1 MSHEE
6 QKVEAMEQ
14 VEVQPVEPTDVDSE
28 VTAEQARIAELE
40 AQLEAAQQA
49 SLEERE
55 RAVRAVAEME
65 NLRRRAAQDVEK
77 AHKFALEK
85 FAAELLPVL
94 DNLERAIELADKE
107 NDTLKPMIEGV
118 ELTLKSMQSGVAKFG
133 LVALDPTNQPFD
145 PNAHQAM
152 SMVPSADVAPNT
164 VIAVMQKGYE
174 LNGRVIRPAMVMVSK
189 SADWSRCSHQARR
202 LAGFLLDVA
211 PKNVSG
217 VIWLSG
223 GLYAGFFRAGL
234 EAPT

>member
-1 MSHEE
+1 MNHEE

-55 RAVRAVAEME
+55 RAIRAVAEME

-152 SMVPSADVAPNT
+152 SMVPSADVSPNT

-189 SADWSRCSHQARR
+189 SAD
-202 LAGFLLDVA
+202 
-211 PKNVSG
+211 
-217 VIWLSG
+217 
-223 GLYAGFFRAGL
+223 
-234 EAPT
+234 

>member
-1 MSHEE
+1 MNHEE

-14 VEVQPVEPTDVDSE
+14 VEAQPVEPTDVDSE

-40 AQLEAAQQA
+40 AQLETAIQKAA
-49 SLEERE
+49 EERE
-55 RAVRAVAEME
+55 RALRTAAEME
-65 NLRRRAAQDVEK
+65 NLRRRTELDVEK

-85 FAAELLPVL
+85 FANELLPVL

-107 NDTLKPMIEGV
+107 NEALKPMIEGV

-133 LVALDPTNQPFD
+133 LVALDPINQPFD

-174 LNGRVIRPAMVMVSK
+174 LNGRVIRPAMVMIAKAV
-189 SADWSRCSHQARR
+189 D
-202 LAGFLLDVA
+202 
-211 PKNVSG
+211 
-217 VIWLSG
+217 
-223 GLYAGFFRAGL
+223 
-234 EAPT
+234 

>member
-14 VEVQPVEPTDVDSE
+14 VEAQPVEPTDVDSE

-55 RAVRAVAEME
+55 RAIRAVAEME

-85 FAAELLPVL
+85 FAVELLPVL

-189 SADWSRCSHQARR
+189 SAD
-202 LAGFLLDVA
+202 
-211 PKNVSG
+211 
-217 VIWLSG
+217 
-223 GLYAGFFRAGL
+223 
-234 EAPT
+234 

>member
-14 VEVQPVEPTDVDSE
+14 VEAQPVEPTDVDSE

-55 RAVRAVAEME
+55 RAIRAVAEME

-118 ELTLKSMQSGVAKFG
+118 ELTLKSMQSGVGKFG

-174 LNGRVIRPAMVMVSK
+174 LNGRVIRPAMVMVARAP
-189 SADWSRCSHQARR
+189 SASIDTQA
-202 LAGFLLDVA
+202 
-211 PKNVSG
+211 
-217 VIWLSG
+217 
-223 GLYAGFFRAGL
+223 
-234 EAPT
+234 

>member
-1 MSHEE
+1 MSHED

-14 VEVQPVEPTDVDSE
+14 VEAQPVEPTDVDSE

-55 RAVRAVAEME
+55 RAIRAVAEME

-189 SADWSRCSHQARR
+189 SAD
-202 LAGFLLDVA
+202 
-211 PKNVSG
+211 
-217 VIWLSG
+217 
-223 GLYAGFFRAGL
+223 
-234 EAPT
+234 

>member
-1 MSHEE
+1 MNHEE

-55 RAVRAVAEME
+55 RAIRAVAEME

-189 SADWSRCSHQARR
+189 SAD
-202 LAGFLLDVA
+202 
-211 PKNVSG
+211 
-217 VIWLSG
+217 
-223 GLYAGFFRAGL
+223 
-234 EAPT
+234 

>member
-1 MSHEE
+1 MNHEE

-14 VEVQPVEPTDVDSE
+14 VEAQPVEPTDVDSE
-28 VTAEQARIAELE
+28 VTAEQSRIAELE

-49 SLEERE
+49 AADERE

-85 FAAELLPVL
+85 FAGELLPVL

-107 NDTLKPMIEGV
+107 NEALKPMIEGV
-118 ELTLKSMQSGVAKFG
+118 ALTLKSMQGGVAKFG
-133 LVALDPTNQPFD
+133 LVALDPQNQPFD

-152 SMVPSADVAPNT
+152 SMIENAELAPNT

-189 SADWSRCSHQARR
+189 
-202 LAGFLLDVA
+202 A
-211 PKNVSG
+211 P
-217 VIWLSG
+217 
-223 GLYAGFFRAGL
+223 A
-234 EAPT
+234 

>member
-1 MSHEE
+1 MNHEE

-40 AQLEAAQQA
+40 AQLETAIQKAA
-49 SLEERE
+49 EERE
-55 RAVRAVAEME
+55 RALRTAAEME
-65 NLRRRAAQDVEK
+65 NLRRRTELDVEK

-85 FAAELLPVL
+85 FAGELLPVL

-107 NDTLKPMIEGV
+107 NEALKPMIEGV

-133 LVALDPTNQPFD
+133 LVALDPINQPFD

-164 VIAVMQKGYE
+164 VIAVMQKGYD
-174 LNGRVIRPAMVMVSK
+174 LNGRVIRPAMVMIAKAV
-189 SADWSRCSHQARR
+189 D
-202 LAGFLLDVA
+202 
-211 PKNVSG
+211 
-217 VIWLSG
+217 
-223 GLYAGFFRAGL
+223 
-234 EAPT
+234 

>member
-1 MSHEE
+1 MNHEE

-14 VEVQPVEPTDVDSE
+14 VEAQPVEPTDVDSE

-40 AQLEAAQQA
+40 AQLETAIQKAA
-49 SLEERE
+49 EERE
-55 RAVRAVAEME
+55 RALRTAAEME
-65 NLRRRAAQDVEK
+65 NLRRRTELDVEK

-85 FAAELLPVL
+85 FANELLPVL

-107 NDTLKPMIEGV
+107 NDALKPMVEGV

-189 SADWSRCSHQARR
+189 AAD
-202 LAGFLLDVA
+202 
-211 PKNVSG
+211 
-217 VIWLSG
+217 
-223 GLYAGFFRAGL
+223 
-234 EAPT
+234 

>member
-1 MSHEE
+1 MNHEE

-14 VEVQPVEPTDVDSE
+14 VEAQPVEPTDVDSE

-40 AQLEAAQQA
+40 EQLETAIQKAA
-49 SLEERE
+49 EERE
-55 RAVRAVAEME
+55 RALRTAAEME
-65 NLRRRAAQDVEK
+65 NLRRRTELDVEK

-107 NDTLKPMIEGV
+107 NDALKPMVEGV

-152 SMVPSADVAPNT
+152 SMVPSADMAPNT

-189 SADWSRCSHQARR
+189 AAD
-202 LAGFLLDVA
+202 
-211 PKNVSG
+211 
-217 VIWLSG
+217 
-223 GLYAGFFRAGL
+223 
-234 EAPT
+234 

>member
-1 MSHEE
+1 MNHEE

-40 AQLEAAQQA
+40 VQLEAAQQA

-55 RAVRAVAEME
+55 RAIRAVAEME

-85 FAAELLPVL
+85 FAGELLPVL

-107 NDTLKPMIEGV
+107 NEALKPMIEGV

-133 LVALDPTNQPFD
+133 LVALDPINQPFD

-164 VIAVMQKGYE
+164 VIAVMQKGYD
-174 LNGRVIRPAMVMVSK
+174 LNGRVIRPAMVMIAKAV
-189 SADWSRCSHQARR
+189 D
-202 LAGFLLDVA
+202 
-211 PKNVSG
+211 
-217 VIWLSG
+217 
-223 GLYAGFFRAGL
+223 
-234 EAPT
+234 

>member
-1 MSHEE
+1 MNHEE

-14 VEVQPVEPTDVDSE
+14 VEAQPVEPTDVDSE

-40 AQLEAAQQA
+40 EQLETAIQKAA
-49 SLEERE
+49 EERE
-55 RAVRAVAEME
+55 RALRTAAEME
-65 NLRRRAAQDVEK
+65 NLRRRTELDVEK

-107 NDTLKPMIEGV
+107 NDALKPMVEGV

-174 LNGRVIRPAMVMVSK
+174 LNGRVIRPAMVIVSK
-189 SADWSRCSHQARR
+189 AAD
-202 LAGFLLDVA
+202 
-211 PKNVSG
+211 
-217 VIWLSG
+217 
-223 GLYAGFFRAGL
+223 
-234 EAPT
+234 

>member
-14 VEVQPVEPTDVDSE
+14 VEAQPVEPTDVDSE

-40 AQLEAAQQA
+40 AQLDAAQQA

-55 RAVRAVAEME
+55 RAIRAVAEME

-189 SADWSRCSHQARR
+189 SAD
-202 LAGFLLDVA
+202 
-211 PKNVSG
+211 
-217 VIWLSG
+217 
-223 GLYAGFFRAGL
+223 
-234 EAPT
+234 

>member
-1 MSHEE
+1 MNHEE

-49 SLEERE
+49 AADERE
-55 RAVRAVAEME
+55 RAVRAAAEME
-65 NLRRRAAQDVEK
+65 NLRRRVAQDVEK

-85 FAAELLPVL
+85 FAGELLPVL

-107 NDTLKPMIEGV
+107 DEALKPMIEGV
-118 ELTLKSMQSGVAKFG
+118 ELTLKSMQSSVGKFG
-133 LVALDPTNQPFD
+133 LVALDPLNQPFD
-145 PNAHQAM
+145 PNAHQAI
-152 SMVPSADVAPNT
+152 SMIENAELAPNT

-189 SADWSRCSHQARR
+189 
-202 LAGFLLDVA
+202 A
-211 PKNVSG
+211 P
-217 VIWLSG
+217 
-223 GLYAGFFRAGL
+223 A
-234 EAPT
+234 

>member
-40 AQLEAAQQA
+40 AQLETAIQKAA
-49 SLEERE
+49 EERE
-55 RAVRAVAEME
+55 RALRTAAEME
-65 NLRRRAAQDVEK
+65 NLRRRTELDVEK

-85 FAAELLPVL
+85 FAGELLPVL

-107 NDTLKPMIEGV
+107 NEALKPMIEGV
-118 ELTLKSMQSGVAKFG
+118 ELTLKSMQSSVAKFG
-133 LVALDPTNQPFD
+133 LLPLDPLNQPFD
-145 PNAHQAM
+145 PNAHQAI
-152 SMVPSADVAPNT
+152 SMIDNAEVAANT

-189 SADWSRCSHQARR
+189 
-202 LAGFLLDVA
+202 A
-211 PKNVSG
+211 P
-217 VIWLSG
+217 
-223 GLYAGFFRAGL
+223 A
-234 EAPT
+234 

>member
-85 FAAELLPVL
+85 FAGELLPVL

-107 NDTLKPMIEGV
+107 SEALKPMIEGV
-118 ELTLKSMQSGVAKFG
+118 ELTLKSMQSSVAKFG
-133 LVALDPTNQPFD
+133 LVALDPQNQPFD

-152 SMVPSADVAPNT
+152 SMIENAELAANT

-189 SADWSRCSHQARR
+189 
-202 LAGFLLDVA
+202 A
-211 PKNVSG
+211 P
-217 VIWLSG
+217 
-223 GLYAGFFRAGL
+223 A
-234 EAPT
+234 

>member
-1 MSHEE
+1 MNHEE

-85 FAAELLPVL
+85 FALELLPVV
-94 DNLERAIELADKE
+94 DNLERGLRAIDPQREDLQLFA
-107 NDTLKPMIEGV
+107 EGMT
-118 ELTLKSMQSGVAKFG
+118 LTLKSLLDALARFNIEPIDPAGQS
-133 LVALDPTNQPFD
+133 FD
-145 PNAHQAM
+145 PQLHQA
-152 SMVPSADVAPNT
+152 VAMLLIGLCT
-164 VIAVMQKGYE
+164 VM
-174 LNGRVIRPAMVMVSK
+174 NHM
-189 SADWSRCSHQARR
+189 
-202 LAGFLLDVA
+202 
-211 PKNVSG
+211 
-217 VIWLSG
+217 
-223 GLYAGFFRAGL
+223 LYYYGHER
-234 EAPT
+234 ERS

>member
-1 MSHEE
+1 MNHEE

-14 VEVQPVEPTDVDSE
+14 VEAQPVEPTDVDSE

-40 AQLEAAQQA
+40 AQLETALQKA
-49 SLEERE
+49 SEERE
-55 RAVRAVAEME
+55 RALRTAAEME
-65 NLRRRAAQDVEK
+65 NLRRRTELDVEK

-107 NDTLKPMIEGV
+107 NEALKPMIEGV

-133 LVALDPTNQPFD
+133 LVALDPANQPFD

-189 SADWSRCSHQARR
+189 AAD
-202 LAGFLLDVA
+202 
-211 PKNVSG
+211 
-217 VIWLSG
+217 
-223 GLYAGFFRAGL
+223 
-234 EAPT
+234 

>member
-1 MSHEE
+1 MNHEE

-14 VEVQPVEPTDVDSE
+14 VEAQPVEPTDVDSE

-40 AQLEAAQQA
+40 EQLETAIQKAA
-49 SLEERE
+49 EERE
-55 RAVRAVAEME
+55 RALRTAAEME
-65 NLRRRAAQDVEK
+65 NLRRRTELDVEK

-107 NDTLKPMIEGV
+107 NDALKPMVEGV

-189 SADWSRCSHQARR
+189 ATD
-202 LAGFLLDVA
+202 
-211 PKNVSG
+211 
-217 VIWLSG
+217 
-223 GLYAGFFRAGL
+223 
-234 EAPT
+234 